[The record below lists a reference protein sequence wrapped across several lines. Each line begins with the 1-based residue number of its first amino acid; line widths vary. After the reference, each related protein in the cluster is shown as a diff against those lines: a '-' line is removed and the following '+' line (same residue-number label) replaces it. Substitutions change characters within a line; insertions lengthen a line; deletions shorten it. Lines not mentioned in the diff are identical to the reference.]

1 MRTKVVNVN
10 GHPMMRTSASTFF
23 MQLLASL
30 SCHTLTASL
39 LRQVTQASQAPA
51 AAPATL
57 KAEGGGKQKTSD
69 RKGKDSQAA
78 AQVAP
83 RQTHAELISQMR
95 QADEPLSVGGKLCL
109 RVTSC
114 SMQTSCIHVACLAVC
129 VMFVKTCD
137 EHLLYVY

>member
-1 MRTKVVNVN
+1 
-10 GHPMMRTSASTFF
+10 

-51 AAPATL
+51 AAPAAL
-57 KAEGGGKQKTSD
+57 QAEGGGKQKAYNP
-69 RKGKDSQAA
+69 KVKEPQAA
-78 AQVAP
+78 AHVAP

-109 RVTSC
+109 LVASC
-114 SMQTSCIHVACLAVC
+114 SMQISRIHVACLICEVC
-129 VMFVKTCD
+129 QD
-137 EHLLYVY
+137 E